1 MHHVSTCPC
10 FLVEVVTASPQLEL
24 LSGSN
29 VLRTIWLLL
38 VLVVGGCVSV
48 LGLSREIEP
57 IRDRYIYIKNWLTQL
72 WKPRSP
78 DLGETMV

>member
-29 VLRTIWLLL
+29 VLRTIWWLL
-38 VLVVGGCVSV
+38 VLVVGGSVSV
-48 LGLSREIEP
+48 
-57 IRDRYIYIKNWLTQL
+57 
-72 WKPRSP
+72 
-78 DLGETMV
+78 

>member
-1 MHHVSTCPC
+1 MHHVSTCSC
-10 FLVEVVTASPQLEL
+10 FLVEAVTASLQLEL

-57 IRDRYIYIKNWLTQL
+57 IGDIYVKNWLTQL
-72 WKPRSP
+72 WRPRSP